1 MAEQKERRKQLR
13 MSQEGSSG
21 KKRHSMTARYLEE
34 EDNGRYDST
43 SLSALK
49 KRGRGS
55 RGDES
60 AEEYDDEEVADDR
73 DDDMKGFIAD
83 DDEEEEDEE
92 ADGDWQQQPKRS
104 RIEKKSRSRD
114 DDSEGDAD
122 DDDFEEEGAS
132 EGSDGSGSADDDSGL
147 KRETSASVP
156 RSKGRRVVVDSDED

>member
-1 MAEQKERRKQLR
+1 LKREQEERDQDEARELAEQKERRKQLR
-13 MSQEGSSG
+13 LNQEGSSG

-49 KRGRGS
+49 KRSRGS
-55 RGDES
+55 RGDDS

-92 ADGDWQQQPKRS
+92 EGGEWQQPQSKRS
-104 RIEKKSRSRD
+104 RIEKKSRRGNED
-114 DDSEGDAD
+114 GAEDAVSTD
-122 DDDFEEEGAS
+122 
-132 EGSDGSGSADDDSGL
+132 
-147 KRETSASVP
+147 RENLHH
-156 RSKGRRVVVDSDED
+156 RVV